1 MKNREDFY
9 RALVSA
15 FVATVG
21 LMLWIGAIASIFISC
36 ATHKEKVSIHK
47 SDSISI
53 VQDHTEHSSSFY
65 SEVLNNFSF
74 DSLIF
79 KEKVVYADSVCPE
92 TAHSSERTLIIRGF
106 RANTIERTTSEEDS
120 VSNKA
125 AIKQHHE
132 NDSTRNTSDTQ
143 SVGASFIRLSPTD
156 YISLSFVLLL
166 CFFVIKFWLC
176 KNKTK

>member
-1 MKNREDFY
+1 MDRYFK
-9 RALVSA
+9 ALATA
-15 FVATVG
+15 FVLTLG
-21 LMLWIGAIASIFISC
+21 LLLWIGAIASIFISC
-36 ATHKEKVSIHK
+36 ASHKEKVSIHK

-53 VQDHTEHSSSFY
+53 VKDHTEHSSSYFN
-65 SEVLNNFSF
+65 EVLNNFSF
-74 DSLIF
+74 DSLVF

-106 RANTIERTTSEEDS
+106 RSKTIERTTEEEDS
-120 VSNKA
+120 VSDMV

-156 YISLSFVLLL
+156 YISICFVLLL
-166 CFFVIKFWLC
+166 CFFVIRFWLC
-176 KNKTK
+176 KKK

>member
-1 MKNREDFY
+1 MKDMDRYFKTL
-9 RALVSA
+9 ATA
-15 FVATVG
+15 FVLTLG
-21 LMLWIGAIASIFISC
+21 LLLWIGAIASIFISC

-53 VQDHTEHSSSFY
+53 VQDHTEHSSSYFN
-65 SEVLNNFSF
+65 EVLNNFSF

-79 KEKVVYADSVCPE
+79 KEKVVYADSVCQE
-92 TAHSSERTLIIRGF
+92 TAHSSERTIIIRGF
-106 RANTIERTTSEEDS
+106 RANTIERTTEEEDS

-156 YISLSFVLLL
+156 YISICFVLLL

>member
-1 MKNREDFY
+1 MKDMDRYFK
-9 RALVSA
+9 ALATA
-15 FVATVG
+15 FVLTLG
-21 LMLWIGAIASIFISC
+21 LLLWIGAIASIFISC

-53 VQDHTEHSSSFY
+53 VQDHTEHSSSYFN
-65 SEVLNNFSF
+65 EVLKNFSF

-92 TAHSSERTLIIRGF
+92 TAHSSERTLVIRGF
-106 RANTIERTTSEEDS
+106 RSNTIERTTEEEDS
-120 VSNKA
+120 VSDKA
-125 AIKQHHE
+125 AIKQHNE

-156 YISLSFVLLL
+156 YISIFFVLLL
-166 CFFVIKFWLC
+166 IVFVIRFWLC
-176 KNKTK
+176 KCKKK

>member
-1 MKNREDFY
+1 MRNRNRY
-9 RALVSA
+9 YTALATA
-15 FVATVG
+15 FVITIG
-21 LMLWIGAIASIFISC
+21 LLMWIGAIASIFISC

-106 RANTIERTTSEEDS
+106 RSNTIERTTEEEDS

-132 NDSTRNTSDTQ
+132 NDSIQQSSDTQ
-143 SVGASFIRLSPTD
+143 SVGASLIRLSPTD
-156 YISLSFVLLL
+156 YISIIFVLLL
-166 CFFVIKFWLC
+166 IAYIIRLMC
-176 KNKTK
+176 KKK

>member
-1 MKNREDFY
+1 MINRNRY
-9 RALVSA
+9 YTALATA
-15 FVATVG
+15 FVITIG
-21 LMLWIGAIASIFISC
+21 LLMWIGAIASIFVSC
-36 ATHKEKVSIHK
+36 ASHKEKVSIHK

-53 VQDHTEHSSSFY
+53 VQNHTEHSSSFY

-92 TAHSSERTLIIRGF
+92 TAHSSERTLVIRGF
-106 RANTIERTTSEEDS
+106 RSNTIERTTEEEDS
-120 VSNKA
+120 VSDMV

-156 YISLSFVLLL
+156 YISICFVLLL
-166 CFFVIKFWLC
+166 IVFVIRFWLC
-176 KNKTK
+176 KCKKK

>member
-1 MKNREDFY
+1 MRNRNRY
-9 RALVSA
+9 YTALATA
-15 FVATVG
+15 FVITIG
-21 LMLWIGAIASIFISC
+21 LLMWIGAIASIFISC

-53 VQDHTEHSSSFY
+53 VQDHTEHSSSYFN
-65 SEVLNNFSF
+65 EVLNNFSF

-106 RANTIERTTSEEDS
+106 RANTIERTTEEEDS
-120 VSNKA
+120 VSDMV

-156 YISLSFVLLL
+156 YISIFFVLLL
-166 CFFVIKFWLC
+166 IVFVIRFWLC
-176 KNKTK
+176 KCKKK

>member
-1 MKNREDFY
+1 MKDMDRYFK
-9 RALVSA
+9 ALATA
-15 FVATVG
+15 FVLTLG
-21 LMLWIGAIASIFISC
+21 LLLWIGAIASIFISC

-53 VQDHTEHSSSFY
+53 VQDHTDHSSSFY
-65 SEVLNNFSF
+65 SEVLKDFSF

-79 KEKVVYADSVCPE
+79 KEKVVYA
-92 TAHSSERTLIIRGF
+92 
-106 RANTIERTTSEEDS
+106 
-120 VSNKA
+120 
-125 AIKQHHE
+125 
-132 NDSTRNTSDTQ
+132 SD
-143 SVGASFIRLSPTD
+143 RLSPTD

>member
-1 MKNREDFY
+1 MKDMDRYFK
-9 RALVSA
+9 ALATA
-15 FVATVG
+15 FVLTLG
-21 LMLWIGAIASIFISC
+21 LLLWIGAIASIFISC
-36 ATHKEKVSIHK
+36 ASHKEKVSIHK

-53 VQDHTEHSSSFY
+53 VQDHTEHSSSYFN
-65 SEVLNNFSF
+65 EVLNNFSF

-106 RANTIERTTSEEDS
+106 RANTIERTTEEEDS
-120 VSNKA
+120 VSDKA
-125 AIKQHHE
+125 AIKQHNE

-156 YISLSFVLLL
+156 YISICFVLLL